1 MASDPVRTRS
11 RLIPVSGI
19 GSVQEAEQRAT
30 SAFLAVL
37 SVVRALS
44 IDLLSPLGASKAQR
58 AIVDTFIEV
67 STPGTRIKPD
77 GLIEVSFG
85 KTVWRSFVEVKTGSN
100 VLNADQINAY
110 WELAREYE
118 VGHIL
123 TISNELAPKEGIH
136 PTDGLRVRA
145 NSRVA
150 VSHLSWSAVISAAI
164 RIKRHKGLTD
174 PEQAWLLD
182 ELIRYLQHPKSG
194 ALDFDDMGQHWVS
207 IRDAAREETLTKR
220 TEGVAEVV
228 SRWDQLIRFG
238 ALQLSAEIGEDVE
251 PAYPRGQNEMKARV
265 AALTDALCMDGR
277 LSGGLRIPNTAGD
290 LMLEANLRS
299 RRITAFL
306 DVGAPQDRG
315 ARGRISWLVG
325 QLDEAPGQLLI
336 ECYPRNA
343 RVPSTSTLSEARED
357 RLAPLDDDK
366 RDSHRFRLVLGREMG
381 VGRSTGTRSP
391 GFITSVLGLLNDF
404 YGTVVQEIVPW
415 QPSAPKLTKPA
426 VQQPEEP
433 EVDDG
438 VREDPRVLPWS
449 WKEAED

>member
-44 IDLLSPLGASKAQR
+44 IDLLSPLGASKAQK
-58 AIVDTFIEV
+58 AVVDTFIEV

-77 GLIEVSFG
+77 GLIEVSYG

-100 VLNADQINAY
+100 VLTADQINAY

-118 VGHIL
+118 VDHIL
-123 TISNELAPKEGIH
+123 TISNELAPKDGIH
-136 PTDGLRVRA
+136 PTEGLKVRA
-145 NSRVA
+145 NSRVG

-194 ALDFDDMGQHWVS
+194 ALDFDDMGPYWVTV
-207 IRDAAREETLTKR
+207 RDAAREETLTKR
-220 TEGVAEVV
+220 SDGLNDVVA
-228 SRWDQLIRFG
+228 RWDQLLRFG

-265 AALTDALCMDGR
+265 AALTESLCMDGR
-277 LSGGLRIPNTAGD
+277 LSGALRIPNTAGD

-299 RRITAFL
+299 RRITAAL

-315 ARGRISWLVG
+315 SRARVSWLVG
-325 QLDEAPGQLLI
+325 QLDEAPGILLV
-336 ECYPRNA
+336 ESYPRNA
-343 RVPSTSTLSEARED
+343 RVATTATLSEVRED
-357 RLAPLDDDK
+357 RFALLDDEK
-366 RDSHRFRLVLGREMG
+366 RDPHRFRLVLGKEMG
-381 VGRSTGTRSP
+381 LGRSTGTRSP

-404 YGTVVQEIVPW
+404 YGSVVQEIAAW
-415 QPSAPKLTKPA
+415 QPPAPKLTKPA
-426 VQQPEEP
+426 VPEPDEP
-433 EVDDG
+433 EVDEGIRD
-438 VREDPRVLPWS
+438 DPRVFPWS
-449 WKEAED
+449 WREAEN